1 MDTAG
6 LSKKT
11 LYLDTEDTQEEVGI
25 SRRQLNYWREK
36 GLITPEL
43 GEDAKRFTAADIQ
56 RLKFIRFLIVDRSL
70 PVEVVKQLLAE
81 VAPRFNANPHFY
93 RYLDLTSGHLRNTR
107 QVYEDLWEE
116 FGARCSEDE
125 AVEKLYDMAL
135 LVFRI
140 LLTQH
145 RGTAA
150 YTEHRDRVLRV
161 IDEMEFMARVELVVD
176 HDFEPKDIVVR
187 HPSLDDEEVVL
198 QRDLKS
204 WLMAGYTRLAK
215 FSAAADRLRKQQG
228 ITTNIFR
235 FWLDETPALLEKMA
249 QPNAS
254 DSKTSDDGS
263 VACRE
268 LGEGGNMPRTP

>member
-1 MDTAG
+1 MNTAG

-70 PVEVVKQLLAE
+70 PLEVVKRLLAE
-81 VAPRFNANPHFY
+81 VPPRFNANPYFY

-107 QVYEDLWEE
+107 QVFDGLWEE

-125 AVEKLYDMAL
+125 AVQKLYDMAL

-145 RGTAA
+145 RGIGA
-150 YTEHRDRVLRV
+150 YTEHRDRVLRA
-161 IDEMEFMARVELVVD
+161 IDEMEFTARVELD
-176 HDFEPKDIVVR
+176 ADADINGDFKPKGIVVR

-198 QRDLKS
+198 QRDLKL
-204 WLMAGYTRLAK
+204 WLMAGYTRLTK
-215 FSAAADRLRKQQG
+215 FRAATDRLRKQQG
-228 ITTNIFR
+228 ITTSIFR
-235 FWLDETPALLEKMA
+235 FWLDETPALLEKLA
-249 QPNAS
+249 QPDAS
-254 DSKTSDDGS
+254 DSETSDDGS
-263 VACRE
+263 VTCQ
-268 LGEGGNMPRTP
+268 